1 LVSLSIAVVLSATLV
16 GAAGCASAR
25 NGLGTSS
32 AVCFQAIPVGRSA
45 LGKPAPVVVSPPTST
60 TSTSGTTATSGAKTT
75 TTSAGTT
82 TTRPGPVEYKPGPNP
97 VFVGVR
103 SASLKDVDQFGETHA
118 YVESVLEKANGGPIK
133 GLCLVAFK
141 GSFDPAAVHDLVGR
155 APPQGQRTFAIVVV
169 SAPSNRL
176 LGTFIRSREPI
187 SFTHYSVG
195 G

>member
-1 LVSLSIAVVLSATLV
+1 MTLRDTARMSRKVTVSIAVLLSATVV

-45 LGKPAPVVVSPPTST
+45 LGKPAPLR
-60 TSTSGTTATSGAKTT
+60 T
-75 TTSAGTT
+75 TTSESSD
-82 TTRPGPVEYKPGPNP
+82 VNQKPGPNP

-103 SASLKDVDQFGETHA
+103 SASLKDVDQFGETHQ
-118 YVESVLEKANGGPIK
+118 YVETMLEKANGGPIR
-133 GLCLVAFK
+133 GLCLVAFR
-141 GSFDPAAVHDLVGR
+141 GSFDPATVHDLLGNV
-155 APPQGQRTFAIVVV
+155 PPSGQRTFAIVVV
-169 SAPSNRL
+169 SEPTNRL